1 MNKKSII
8 IVAVVIA
15 VLIFVFYVYSNTTK
29 DSMEEVKMDQKI
41 ESTEVME
48 NSYIDIEP
56 AGAYEMIMA
65 DSDLVIIDVS
75 PRYAQGHIP
84 GAINYYVGDGT
95 LDKAIPS
102 LDKEKTYLVY
112 CHVDSASISG
122 SKKLIAAGFEKVYR
136 LNGNYSPWLKAGY
149 PIEVEIQA
157 VGDYSGTALA
167 ERSFLDGKFN
177 HKVMAKIGDPAE
189 GKFYEG
195 WLVKGISFFST
206 GKMEKKDEM
215 YVLEY
220 MSDEDSRNFKDIVI
234 TEETLASGLDGKP
247 EAHVLE
253 GKFE

>member
-1 MNKKSII
+1 MRKNII
-8 IVAVVIA
+8 IAAMIIVVAS
-15 VLIFVFYVYSNTTK
+15 FVYYVYLNTTK
-29 DSMEEVKMDQKI
+29 DLVKETKVDQKI
-41 ESTEVME
+41 ESMEMTE

-56 AGAYEMIMA
+56 AAAYAMIQA
-65 DSDLVIIDVS
+65 NSELVIIDVS
-75 PRYAQGHIP
+75 PRYSEGHLP
-84 GAINYYVGDGT
+84 GAINYYVGDGS

-112 CHVDSASISG
+112 CHVDSASIAG

-136 LNGNYSPWLKAGY
+136 LKGNYSPWLKAGY
-149 PIEVEIQA
+149 PIEVEIKA
-157 VGDYSGTALA
+157 VGNYSGSALA
-167 ERSFLDGKFN
+167 DRSFLDGKFN
-177 HKVMAKIGDPAE
+177 HKVMAKLGDPAE

-220 MSDEDSRNFKDIVI
+220 MSEEDSREFKDIVI
-234 TEETLASGLDGKP
+234 TEETLANGLDGKP
-247 EAHVLE
+247 EVHVLE